1 MHRTM
6 QGRMVDMDKLMQQN
20 ELTPAVGNMRVN
32 ARGDELGTGGA
43 IVRKR
48 EDIVADYYQSSK
60 APSQAEIDQLQ
71 KSQQLESKQTKTKK
85 GQSEA

>member
-1 MHRTM
+1 M

-32 ARGDELGTGGA
+32 ARGDELGQGGR

-48 EDIVADYYQSSK
+48 EDVVAEYYNESK
-60 APSQAEIDQLQ
+60 APTQEELEKFQQSIQAEA
-71 KSQQLESKQTKTKK
+71 KNNKNKK
-85 GQSEA
+85 GSTE

>member
-6 QGRMVDMDKLMQQN
+6 QGRMVDMDKLMHQN

-32 ARGDELGTGGA
+32 ARGDELGNGGK

-48 EDIVADYYQSSK
+48 EDVVADYYKSTK
-60 APSQAEIDQLQ
+60 APTQAEIDQLHQ
-71 KSQQLESKQTKTKK
+71 AQQVDNKAAKTKK
-85 GQSEA
+85 GQQSE

>member
-32 ARGDELGTGGA
+32 ARGDELGTGGK

-48 EDIVADYYQSSK
+48 EDVVAEYYNSTK
-60 APSQAEIDQLQ
+60 AATQDEINQMQ
-71 KSQQLESKQTKTKK
+71 KNYNTDNKPTKGKK
-85 GQSEA
+85 GSTEA

>member
-32 ARGDELGTGGA
+32 ARGDELGTGGRV
-43 IVRKR
+43 VRKR
-48 EDIVADYYQSSK
+48 EDVVAEYYNAAK
-60 APSQAEIDQLQ
+60 APTQTEIDQLQ
-71 KSQQLESKQTKTKK
+71 RVQQQPWKQ
-85 GQSEA
+85 

>member
-32 ARGDELGTGGA
+32 ARGDELGHGGQ

-48 EDIVADYYQSSK
+48 EDVVAEYYKQSK
-60 APSQAEIDQLQ
+60 APTQAELNQI
-71 KSQQLESKQTKTKK
+71 QQAQQAAQPKKTKK
-85 GQSEA
+85 TNTEV